1 MNIEKQKMGIMLRK
15 RLDEIQK
22 YKNIE
27 MKQEERLKNMF
38 ETLRQLDLEIKDF
51 TDDNEIMNAKT
62 NLVYAEKN
70 LA

>member
-1 MNIEKQKMGIMLRK
+1 MGIMLRK

>member
-1 MNIEKQKMGIMLRK
+1 
-15 RLDEIQK
+15 
-22 YKNIE
+22 
-27 MKQEERLKNMF
+27 
-38 ETLRQLDLEIKDF
+38 LEIKDF